1 MSDNG
6 KTKEELQIELAEL
19 QAAYNELKRSRGI
32 GKDFKTRSISEF
44 DNNEPQLKDALD
56 ALIEGFMII
65 GFDWTYVFV
74 NKSAAHQAFQEP
86 ENLIGRRYADMYPG
100 IEDTEIFAMYL
111 RCMRERIS
119 LKFETSYTFT
129 NKSVKWFLI
138 ILEPV
143 TEGMMVLS
151 LDISERK
158 RAEEE
163 LRQKEE
169 RYRLL
174 AENARD
180 VVWTMKLDGTLTYMS
195 PAIEELSGFTVEE
208 SMEQSIEIL
217 LTPESQL
224 IVADYLQ
231 KVNSAFESGLPL
243 PKFHGE
249 NVCYRKGGS
258 TWFAEVFVF
267 PLPDSNSKSVTMLG
281 VTRDITD
288 RKQFE
293 AKLLEQTY
301 NLKEL
306 NTIKDKF
313 FSIIAHDLKTPFNG
327 ILGFS
332 EILKEDARNLDI
344 DSIIS
349 YADIINSTAKQAFNL
364 LENLL
369 EWAIL
374 QQNGILFE
382 PRRIFINPLIE
393 NEIKGLQYNADKKNI
408 TLQNNTTEEIIIA
421 ADEKMVCSMFRN
433 LISNAIKFTN
443 KGGEINVEAKMKVD
457 HFEVSIS
464 DTGVGIGKEEIGKLF
479 RNETSFTSKGTEN
492 EKGTGLGLILCKE
505 FAEIHGG
512 TITVESEIGKGS
524 TFTISIPAFD
534 NLHQK

>member
-19 QAAYNELKRSRGI
+19 QAAYNELKRSPGI
-32 GKDFKTRSISEF
+32 GKDFKTRSIAEF

-100 IEDTEIFAMYL
+100 IEDTEIFAMY
-111 RCMRERIS
+111 RICMGERIS

-143 TEGMMVLS
+143 SEGMMVLS

-258 TWFAEVFVF
+258 TWCAEVFVF
-267 PLPDSNSKSVTMLG
+267 PLPDSDGNSVTILG
-281 VTRDITD
+281 VTRDITE
-288 RKQFE
+288 RKHFE
-293 AKLLEQTY
+293 AKLLEQTN

-306 NTIKDKF
+306 NALKDKF

-369 EWAIL
+369 ELAIL

-464 DTGVGIGKEEIGKLF
+464 DTGVGIGKEEIEKLF
-479 RNETSFTSKGTEN
+479 RNETSFTLKGTEN

>member
-1 MSDNG
+1 MSVNG

-32 GKDFKTRSISEF
+32 GKDLKTRSISEF

-100 IEDTEIFAMYL
+100 IEDTEIFAMY
-111 RCMRERIS
+111 RICMGERIS

-143 TEGMMVLS
+143 SEGMMVLS

-267 PLPDSNSKSVTMLG
+267 PLPDSNSLSVTMLG
-281 VTRDITD
+281 VTRDITE
-288 RKQFE
+288 RKHFE
-293 AKLLEQTY
+293 AKLLEQTN

-306 NTIKDKF
+306 NALKDKF

-443 KGGEINVEAKMKVD
+443 KGGEINVKAKMKVD

-464 DTGVGIGKEEIGKLF
+464 DTGVGIGKEEIEKLF

>member
-1 MSDNG
+1 MSVNG

-32 GKDFKTRSISEF
+32 GKDLKTRSISEF

-100 IEDTEIFAMYL
+100 IEDTEIFAMY
-111 RCMRERIS
+111 RICMGERIS

-143 TEGMMVLS
+143 SEGMMVLS

-267 PLPDSNSKSVTMLG
+267 PLPDSNSISVTMLG

-306 NTIKDKF
+306 NAIKDKF

-443 KGGEINVEAKMKVD
+443 KGGEINVKAKMKVD

-464 DTGVGIGKEEIGKLF
+464 DTGVGIGKEEIEKLF